1 MSGVHRRKFIIDDN
15 DLVALFLKVDEIA
28 AQLEGAEV
36 GRVCSHLQRNI
47 KIKYLLFP
55 REMEM

>member
-15 DLVALFLKVDEIA
+15 NLVALFLKVDEIA
-28 AQLEGAEV
+28 AQQEGAEDV
-36 GRVCSHLQRNI
+36 RFCSHLQRNI
-47 KIKYLLFP
+47 KIKYLFFP